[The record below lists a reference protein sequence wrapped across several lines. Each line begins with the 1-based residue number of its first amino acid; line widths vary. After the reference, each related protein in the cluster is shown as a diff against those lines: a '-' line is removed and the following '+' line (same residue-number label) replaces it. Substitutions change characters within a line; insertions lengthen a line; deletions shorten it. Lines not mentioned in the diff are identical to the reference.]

1 MGLQEDDLGHLER
14 KLMDLGLQS
23 GAGQTQL
30 LSSAPKLVEPM
41 IFVWKCYIYIIYI
54 YIIYIYYI
62 YGGPPQMFKYMVGK
76 IY

>member
-41 IFVWKCYIYIIYI
+41 IFVWNCYIYIYMYIYI
-54 YIIYIYYI
+54 YVYI